1 MELATLGQRF
11 IGALVDGLISLVP
24 YILIRESGPEDA
36 MRLGALLALVLIF
49 GVQAYFLAR
58 DGQTL
63 GKKAAGTRIVR
74 VDDESNGGFFT
85 NVLMRAIVSSLPN
98 IVPLYWFVD
107 TLFVFRADRRCIHDL
122 IAKTKVVKARSS
134 SAA

>member
-1 MELATLGQRF
+1 MELATLGQRLT
-11 IGALVDGLISLVP
+11 GALVDGLISLVP
-24 YILIRESGPEDA
+24 YILIRESGPEDMA
-36 MRLGALLALVLIF
+36 RLGALLALVIIF

-74 VDDESNGGFFT
+74 VDDEANGGFFT

-107 TLFVFRADRRCIHDL
+107 TLFVFRADRRCVHDW
-122 IAKTKVVKARSS
+122 IAKTKVVKAR
-134 SAA
+134 